1 MQKVNRTG
9 EIVLTVFGAIASILG
24 VLFVFLLSKGL
35 SNSNE
40 INEIKD
46 QMLADGF
53 GPEEVDLAFNFLHAS
68 STYFIIVAIVS
79 LIVGI
84 IAMILLIG
92 DKKPKAAGIL
102 LIVSSIIILFAS
114 IFMGFFAFLFYLI
127 AGIMAVVRKRK
138 EPVTVEEDTT
148 FDLS

>member
-35 SNSNE
+35 SNTNE

>member
-1 MQKVNRTG
+1 
-9 EIVLTVFGAIASILG
+9 
-24 VLFVFLLSKGL
+24 
-35 SNSNE
+35 NSNE

-114 IFMGFFAFLFYLI
+114 IFMGFFSFLFYLI